1 MYLVPYESH
10 RYSRRFPEFYVFGS
24 PERVIDTPAGFPSFM
39 CCQLSDNGLRG
50 HLPRVYIELLQRISP
65 YRFEPGS
72 LYHSPFSAHSLRKFL
87 GLFPSSEF
95 WFPKG
100 RRRYSSRLR
109 AISTQPEFL
118 RTLSLSFPI
127 GTPRALLN
135 RCNPTTGPKPVS
147 RSITGRALCPV
158 RPAKSAQTPLVTAP
172 AEARDRTDR
181 ILVLDTRP
189 QLYIWQ
195 LAKSIGHYPDVQY
208 MDIEPSN
215 TPEIVY
221 IALHGRVRPLLP
233 HSDP

>member
-1 MYLVPYESH
+1 MVYGVT
-10 RYSRRFPEFYVFGS
+10 FPEYISNGSNGS
-24 PERVIDTPAGFPSFM
+24 PRTDSN
-39 CCQLSDNGLRG
+39 LG
-50 HLPRVYIELLQRISP
+50 HFITRR
-65 YRFEPGS
+65 
-72 LYHSPFSAHSLRKFL
+72 FSAHSLRKFL
-87 GLFPSSEF
+87 GLFRVMKLGSL
-95 WFPKG
+95 KG
-100 RRRYSSRLR
+100 VAGTPAAY
-109 AISTQPEFL
+109 AQISTQPEFL
-118 RTLSLSFPI
+118 RTLSVSFPI

-135 RCNPTTGPKPVS
+135 RCNPTTGPKTVS